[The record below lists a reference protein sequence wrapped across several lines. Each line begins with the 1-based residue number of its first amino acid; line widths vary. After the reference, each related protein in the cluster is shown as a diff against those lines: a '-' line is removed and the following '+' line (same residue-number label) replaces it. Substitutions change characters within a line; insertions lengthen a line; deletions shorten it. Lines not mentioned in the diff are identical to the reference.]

1 MKKLISAGILVAA
14 VLAACG
20 TSPNANNEN
29 SEKKDC
35 CKGVYSPRTVLDSA
49 EYLLD
54 KQIRIKANVTRVC
67 HCGSN
72 MTFTDMK
79 DTTAQLY
86 VVAGG
91 EIPKF
96 NQCLKGQHANITG
109 SLRVKRYSKS
119 DLDSSVIKLEA
130 KLAEVSAKS
139 DSASLKMTENIKAKI
154 ENTKKDNAEKNEWM
168 TTHNSDFYPF
178 YYFEA
183 EKFADCCKKK
193 NDPETNQSEGEGCK
207 DKCSK

>member
-1 MKKLISAGILVAA
+1 MKKTISAAIMAA
-14 VLAACG
+14 VLISCGGAAKQGQQCAEE
-20 TSPNANNEN
+20 T
-29 SEKKDC
+29 KDC

-54 KQIRIKANVTRVC
+54 KQIKIKANVTRVC

-86 VVAGG
+86 VLAGG
-91 EIPKF
+91 DIPKF

-109 SLRVKRYSKS
+109 SLRVKKYSKS
-119 DLDSSVIKLEA
+119 DLDSAVIKLEA

-139 DSASLKMTENIKAKI
+139 DSASLKTAENIKAKI

-168 TTHNSDFYPF
+168 TAHNSDFYPF

-183 EKFADCCKKK
+183 EKFADCCVKK
-193 NDPETNQSEGEGCK
+193 NDPEAMGSAEDCGN
-207 DKCSK
+207 KCAK